1 MVLERLTKLVWLLVL
16 LMLLLRW
23 IGGGMLG
30 GEIGRWPGGGGRM
43 VSAGGGGGID
53 VGGGGGGAGKARNEV
68 DL

>member
-1 MVLERLTKLVWLLVL
+1 MVLERLTKLVWLLL
-16 LMLLLRW
+16 LLLLLRW

-30 GEIGRWPGGGGRM
+30 GEIGRWPGGGG
-43 VSAGGGGGID
+43 ID